1 VEGREMAFLSLSE
14 IVKKP
19 VTDIHGEKV
28 GKLADVIV
36 SADAPYPRVKALTV
50 RTSEKRTLNVPWT
63 QVEGLGRQIPLK
75 VKRNE
80 IQSYEVQEHE
90 VHLVEDVLDRQ
101 VIDVQGKKLRRVNDL
116 QLSAS
121 NGSYL
126 LIGVD
131 IGVRGLLRRL
141 GLEKVA
147 DRARIRFEGNYI
159 SWDAVDTIHS
169 GPSALQLKV
178 PKHKIT
184 KFHPADI
191 ADILEQLSVN
201 DGLALINSLDEEAA
215 ADTLEET
222 SPERQVS
229 LIEGMETERA
239 AEILEEMSPDDAADL
254 LGDLPVDRAEAILD
268 LMKPEESEDV
278 KELLEYPED
287 TAGGIMTNE
296 FVAVHAD
303 FTAQQ
308 AIEEIRNAA
317 ADVETIY
324 YIYVIAKDETLV
336 GVISLRNLL
345 LARPD
350 EKLSAFMH
358 TDIITVKV
366 TDDQRDV
373 AKKIA
378 KYNLLALPVLDE
390 EKKLKGIVTV
400 DDAIDIVLPTAWKKR
415 VPKAF
420 G

>member
-1 VEGREMAFLSLSE
+1 MAFLSLSE

-19 VTDIHGEKV
+19 VIDIHGKKV
-28 GKLADVIV
+28 GKLTDVIV
-36 SADAPYPRVKALTV
+36 SAETPYPKVKALTV
-50 RTSEKRTLNVPWT
+50 RTSDKHTLNVPWT

-75 VKRNE
+75 VGRDE
-80 IQSYEVQEHE
+80 IQSYDVQEND
-90 VHLVEDVLDRQ
+90 VHLVEDVLDMQ
-101 VIDVQGKKLRRVNDL
+101 VIDVQGKKIRRVNDL
-116 QLSAS
+116 QLSAT
-121 NGSYL
+121 NGSYQ
-126 LIGVD
+126 LISVD
-131 IGVRGLLRRL
+131 IGVRGMLRRL

-147 DRARIRFEGNYI
+147 DRARIRIEGNYI

-169 GPSALQLKV
+169 GPLAMQLKV
-178 PKHKIT
+178 PKYKIT

-191 ADILEQLSVN
+191 ADILEQISVKE
-201 DGLALINSLDEEAA
+201 GLNLIYSLDEEAA
-215 ADTLEET
+215 ADTLQET

-239 AEILEEMSPDDAADL
+239 AKILEEMSPDDAADL
-254 LGDLPVDRAEAILD
+254 LGDLPEDRAEAILD
-268 LMKPEESEDV
+268 LMEPDESEDIR
-278 KELLEYPED
+278 KLLEYPKD
-287 TAGGIMTNE
+287 LAGGIMTNE

-308 AIEEIRNAA
+308 SIEEIRNAA

-324 YIYVIAKDETLV
+324 YIYVIAKDGTLV

-350 EKLSAFMH
+350 DKLSEFMH
-358 TDIITVKV
+358 SDIIAVQV
-366 TDDQRDV
+366 TDNQRDV

-378 KYNLLALPVLDE
+378 KYNLLALPVVDE

-400 DDAIDIVLPTAWKKR
+400 DDVLDIVLPTAWKKR
-415 VPKAF
+415 IPKAF

>member
-1 VEGREMAFLSLSE
+1 MALLSLSE

-19 VTDIHGEKV
+19 VIDVHGEKV

-36 SADAPYPRVKALTV
+36 SADAPYPKVKALTV
-50 RTSEKRTLNVPWT
+50 RTSDKHALTIPWT

-75 VKRNE
+75 VGRDE
-80 IQSYEVQEHE
+80 IQQYDVQEHD

-101 VIDVQGKKLRRVNDL
+101 VIDVQGKKVRRVNDL

-147 DRARIRFEGNYI
+147 DRARIHFEGNYI

-191 ADILEQLSVN
+191 ADILDQLSVN
-201 DGLALINSLDEEAA
+201 DGLQLINSLDDEAA

-222 SPERQVS
+222 SPERQIS

-254 LGDLPVDRAEAILD
+254 LGDLPADRAEAILE
-268 LMKPEESEDV
+268 LMEPDESEDI

-287 TAGGIMTNE
+287 SAGGIMTNE

-308 AIEEIRNAA
+308 AIEEIRTDA

-345 LARPD
+345 LARPVD
-350 EKLSAFMH
+350 KLSSFMR
-358 TDIITVKV
+358 TDVITVQL

-378 KYNLLALPVLDE
+378 KYNLLALPVVDE

-400 DDAIDIVLPTAWKKR
+400 DDAIDVVLPTAWKKR

>member
-1 VEGREMAFLSLSE
+1 MTLLSLSE

-36 SADAPYPRVKALTV
+36 SADAPYPKVKALVV
-50 RTSEKRTLNVPWT
+50 RTSDKRTLNVPWT

-75 VKRNE
+75 VGRDN
-80 IQSYEVQEHE
+80 IQLYDVQEHE
-90 VHLVEDVLDRQ
+90 VHLVEAVLDKQ

-116 QLSAS
+116 QLSTI
-121 NGSYL
+121 NGSYR

-147 DRARIRFEGNYI
+147 DMSRIRLQENYI

-169 GPSALQLKV
+169 GPSGVQLKL

-191 ADILEQLSVN
+191 ADILDQLSVN
-201 DGLALINSLDEEAA
+201 DGLHIINSLDEEAA

-229 LIEGMETERA
+229 LIEGMKTERA
-239 AEILEEMSPDDAADL
+239 VEILEEMSPDDAADL
-254 LGDLPVDRAEAILD
+254 LADLPEDRAEAILG
-268 LMKPEESEDV
+268 LMEPDESEDIR
-278 KELLEYPED
+278 ELLEYPED
-287 TAGGIMTNE
+287 SAGGIMTNE

-303 FTAQQ
+303 FTARQ
-308 AIEEIRNAA
+308 AIEEIRTAA

-358 TDIITVKV
+358 SDVITVQV
-366 TDDQRDV
+366 MDDQREV

-378 KYNLLALPVLDE
+378 KYNLLALPVVDE

-400 DDAIDIVLPTAWKKR
+400 DDAIDVVLPTAWKKR

>member
-1 VEGREMAFLSLSE
+1 VESL
-14 IVKKP
+14 
-19 VTDIHGEKV
+19 
-28 GKLADVIV
+28 GK
-36 SADAPYPRVKALTV
+36 
-50 RTSEKRTLNVPWT
+50 
-63 QVEGLGRQIPLK
+63 QIPLK
-75 VKRNE
+75 VGFNE
-80 IQSYEVQEHE
+80 IQPYVIQRHEVQ
-90 VHLVEDVLDRQ
+90 LVGDVLDRQ

-116 QLSAS
+116 QLSLT
-121 NGSYL
+121 NGYYR

-141 GLEKVA
+141 GLEKIA
-147 DRARIRFEGNYI
+147 DRSRIRLTENYI
-159 SWDAVDTIHS
+159 DWDAVDTIHS
-169 GPSALQLKV
+169 GPSAVQLKV

-191 ADILEQLSVN
+191 ADILDQLGVK
-201 DGLALINSLDEEAA
+201 DGLTIINSLDEEAA
-215 ADTLEET
+215 ADTLEEI

-229 LIEGMETERA
+229 LIEGMNTERA
-239 AEILEEMSPDDAADL
+239 ADILEEMSPDDAADL

-268 LMKPEESEDV
+268 LMEPDESEDIR
-278 KELLEYPED
+278 ELLEYPED
-287 TAGGIMTNE
+287 SAGGIMTNE

-303 FTAQQ
+303 LTAQQ

-317 ADVETIY
+317 EDVETIY
-324 YIYVIAKDETLV
+324 YIYVTSSDDTLV
-336 GVISLRNLL
+336 GVISLRDLL
-345 LARPD
+345 LARPE

-358 TDIITVKV
+358 KDLITVHV

-390 EKKLKGIVTV
+390 RKKLKGIVTV

-415 VPKAF
+415 VPKMF

>member
-1 VEGREMAFLSLSE
+1 MAFLSLSD

-50 RTSEKRTLNVPWT
+50 RTSDKRTLNVPWA

-75 VKRNE
+75 VGRDE
-80 IQSYEVQEHE
+80 IQQYDVQEHE

-101 VIDVQGKKLRRVNDL
+101 VIDVQGKKVRRVNDL

-147 DRARIRFEGNYI
+147 DRARIHFEGNYI
-159 SWDAVDTIHS
+159 SWDAVDTLHS

-178 PKHKIT
+178 PKHRIT

-191 ADILEQLSVN
+191 ADILDQLSVN
-201 DGLALINSLDEEAA
+201 DGLNIINSLDEEAA

-254 LGDLPVDRAEAILD
+254 LGDLPSDRAEAILE
-268 LMKPEESEDV
+268 LMEPNESEDIR
-278 KELLEYPED
+278 ELLEYPED
-287 TAGGIMTNE
+287 SAGGIMTNE
-296 FVAVHAD
+296 FVEVHAD
-303 FTAQQ
+303 LTAQQ
-308 AIEEIRNAA
+308 AIEEIRAAA

-324 YIYVIAKDETLV
+324 YIYVIAMDETLV

-345 LARPD
+345 LARPE
-350 EKLSAFMH
+350 EKLSAFMR
-358 TDIITVKV
+358 TDILTVQL
-366 TDDQRDV
+366 TDNQRDV

-378 KYNLLALPVLDE
+378 KYNLLALPVVDE

-400 DDAIDIVLPTAWKKR
+400 DDAIDVVLPTAWKKR

>member
-1 VEGREMAFLSLSE
+1 MAFLSLSE

-36 SADAPYPRVKALTV
+36 SADAPYPKVKALTV
-50 RTSEKRTLNVPWT
+50 RTSDKHTLTIPWT

-75 VKRNE
+75 VRRDE
-80 IQSYEVQEHE
+80 IQQYDVQERD

-101 VIDVQGKKLRRVNDL
+101 VIDVQGKKVRRVNDL

-147 DRARIRFEGNYI
+147 DRARIHFEGNYI

-191 ADILEQLSVN
+191 ADILDQLSVN
-201 DGLALINSLDEEAA
+201 DGLQLINSLDDEAA

-222 SPERQVS
+222 SPERQIS

-254 LGDLPVDRAEAILD
+254 LGDLPADRAEAILE
-268 LMKPEESEDV
+268 LMEPDESEDI

-287 TAGGIMTNE
+287 SAGGIMTNE

-308 AIEEIRNAA
+308 AIEEIRTDA

-345 LARPD
+345 LALPVD
-350 EKLSAFMH
+350 KLSSFMR
-358 TDIITVKV
+358 TDVITVQL

-378 KYNLLALPVLDE
+378 KYNLLALPVVDE

-400 DDAIDIVLPTAWKKR
+400 DDAIDVVLPTAWKKR

>member
-1 VEGREMAFLSLSE
+1 MAFLSLSK

-19 VTDIHGEKV
+19 VIDIHGKKV
-28 GKLADVIV
+28 GKLTDVIV
-36 SADAPYPRVKALTV
+36 SAETPYPKVKALTV
-50 RTSEKRTLNVPWT
+50 RTSDKHTLNVPWT

-75 VKRNE
+75 VGRDE
-80 IQSYEVQEHE
+80 IQSYDVQEND

-101 VIDVQGKKLRRVNDL
+101 VIDVQGKKIRRVNDL
-116 QLSAS
+116 QLSAT
-121 NGSYL
+121 NGSYQ
-126 LIGVD
+126 LISVD

-147 DRARIRFEGNYI
+147 DRARIRFRDYI

-169 GPSALQLKV
+169 GPLAMQLKV
-178 PKHKIT
+178 PKYKIT

-191 ADILEQLSVN
+191 ADILEQISVKE
-201 DGLALINSLDEEAA
+201 GLNLIYSLDEEAA
-215 ADTLEET
+215 ADTLQET

-229 LIEGMETERA
+229 LIEGMETDRA
-239 AEILEEMSPDDAADL
+239 AKILEEMSPDDAADL

-268 LMKPEESEDV
+268 LMEPDESEDIR
-278 KELLEYPED
+278 KLLEYPKD
-287 TAGGIMTNE
+287 LAGGIMTNE
-296 FVAVHAD
+296 FVAVQAD

-308 AIEEIRNAA
+308 AIEEIRSAA

-324 YIYVIAKDETLV
+324 YIYVIAKDGTLV

-350 EKLSAFMH
+350 DKLSEFMH
-358 TDIITVKV
+358 SDIITVQV
-366 TDDQRDV
+366 MDNQRDV

-378 KYNLLALPVLDE
+378 KYNLLALPVVDE

-400 DDAIDIVLPTAWKKR
+400 DDVLDIVLPTA
-415 VPKAF
+415 
-420 G
+420 

>member
-1 VEGREMAFLSLSE
+1 
-14 IVKKP
+14 
-19 VTDIHGEKV
+19 
-28 GKLADVIV
+28 
-36 SADAPYPRVKALTV
+36 
-50 RTSEKRTLNVPWT
+50 
-63 QVEGLGRQIPLK
+63 
-75 VKRNE
+75 
-80 IQSYEVQEHE
+80 VQEND

-101 VIDVQGKKLRRVNDL
+101 VIDVQGKKIRRVNDL
-116 QLSAS
+116 QLSAT
-121 NGSYL
+121 NGYYQ
-126 LIGVD
+126 LISVD
-131 IGVRGLLRRL
+131 IGVRGMLRRL

-147 DRARIRFEGNYI
+147 DRARIRVEGNYI

-169 GPSALQLKV
+169 GPLAMQLKV
-178 PKHKIT
+178 PKYKIT

-191 ADILEQLSVN
+191 ADILEQISVKE
-201 DGLALINSLDEEAA
+201 GLNLIYSLDEEAA
-215 ADTLEET
+215 ADTLQET

-239 AEILEEMSPDDAADL
+239 AKILEEMSPDDAADL

-268 LMKPEESEDV
+268 LMEPDESEDIR
-278 KELLEYPED
+278 KLLEYPKD
-287 TAGGIMTNE
+287 LAGGIMTNE

-308 AIEEIRNAA
+308 AIEEIRSAA

-324 YIYVIAKDETLV
+324 YIYVIAKDGTLV

-350 EKLSAFMH
+350 DKLSEFMH
-358 TDIITVKV
+358 SDIITVQV
-366 TDDQRDV
+366 TDNQRDV

-378 KYNLLALPVLDE
+378 KYNLLALPVVDE

-400 DDAIDIVLPTAWKKR
+400 DDVLDIVLPTAWKKR

>member
-1 VEGREMAFLSLSE
+1 MALLSLSE

-19 VTDIHGEKV
+19 VIDIHGKKV

-36 SADAPYPRVKALTV
+36 SADAPYPKVKALAV
-50 RTSEKRTLNVPWT
+50 RTSDKRTLTVPWT
-63 QVEGLGRQIPLK
+63 QVEGLGRQITLK
-75 VKRNE
+75 VGLNE
-80 IQSYEVQEHE
+80 IQAYEVQEHE

-101 VIDVQGKKLRRVNDL
+101 VIDVRGKKLRRVNDL
-116 QLSAS
+116 QLSTT
-121 NGSYL
+121 NGSYR

-147 DRARIRFEGNYI
+147 DRTRIRFEGNYI
-159 SWDAVDTIHS
+159 GWDDVDTIHS

-191 ADILEQLSVN
+191 ADILDQLSVN
-201 DGLALINSLDEEAA
+201 DGLQLINSLDEEAA

-229 LIEGMETERA
+229 LIEGMETKRA
-239 AEILEEMSPDDAADL
+239 VEILEEMSPDDAADL
-254 LGDLPVDRAEAILD
+254 LGDLPGDRAEAILN
-268 LMKPEESEDV
+268 LMEPDESEDIR
-278 KELLEYPED
+278 ELLEYPED
-287 TAGGIMTNE
+287 SAGGIMTNE
-296 FVAVHAD
+296 FVAAHAD
-303 FTAQQ
+303 LTALQ
-308 AIEEIRNAA
+308 AIEEIRTAA

-324 YIYVIAKDETLV
+324 YIYVIANDETLV

-345 LARPD
+345 LARPE

-358 TDIITVKV
+358 TDIITVNA

-378 KYNLLALPVLDE
+378 KYNLLALPVVDE

-420 G
+420 H

>member
-1 VEGREMAFLSLSE
+1 MALLSLSE

-19 VTDIHGEKV
+19 VIDIRGEKV

-36 SADAPYPRVKALTV
+36 SADTPYPKVKALTV
-50 RTSEKRTLNVPWT
+50 RTSDKRTLNVPWT
-63 QVEGLGRQIPLK
+63 QVEGLGKQIPLK
-75 VKRNE
+75 VGRDE
-80 IQSYEVQEHE
+80 IQPYDVQEHE

-101 VIDVQGKKLRRVNDL
+101 VIDVRGKKLRRVNDL
-116 QLSAS
+116 QLSAT
-121 NGSYL
+121 NGSYR

-147 DRARIRFEGNYI
+147 DSSRIHLEGNYI
-159 SWDAVDTIHS
+159 SWDDVDMIHS

-191 ADILEQLSVN
+191 ADILDQLSVN
-201 DGLALINSLDEEAA
+201 DGLQLINSLDEEAA

-229 LIEGMETERA
+229 LIERMKTERA
-239 AEILEEMSPDDAADL
+239 VEILEEMSPDDAADL

-268 LMKPEESEDV
+268 LMEPDESEDIR
-278 KELLEYPED
+278 ELLEYPED
-287 TAGGIMTNE
+287 SAGGIMTNE

-303 FTAQQ
+303 DTAQQ
-308 AIEEIRNAA
+308 AIEEIRTAA

-324 YIYVIAKDETLV
+324 YIYVIANDETLV

-345 LARPD
+345 LARPE

-358 TDIITVKV
+358 TDIITVQP

-378 KYNLLALPVLDE
+378 KYNLLALPVVDE

>member
-1 VEGREMAFLSLSE
+1 MALLSLSE

-36 SADAPYPRVKALTV
+36 SADAPYPKVKALTV
-50 RTSEKRTLNVPWT
+50 RTSDKHTLTIPWT

-75 VKRNE
+75 VGRDE
-80 IQSYEVQEHE
+80 IQQYDVQEHD

-101 VIDVQGKKLRRVNDL
+101 VIDVQGKKVRRVNDL

-147 DRARIRFEGNYI
+147 DRARINFEGNYI

-191 ADILEQLSVN
+191 ADILDQLSVN
-201 DGLALINSLDEEAA
+201 DGLQLINSLDDEAA

-222 SPERQVS
+222 SPERQIS

-254 LGDLPVDRAEAILD
+254 LGDLPADRAEAILE
-268 LMKPEESEDV
+268 LMEPDESEDI

-287 TAGGIMTNE
+287 SAGGIMTNE

-308 AIEEIRNAA
+308 AIEEIRTDA

-345 LARPD
+345 LALPVD
-350 EKLSAFMH
+350 KLSSFMR
-358 TDIITVKV
+358 TDVITVQL

-378 KYNLLALPVLDE
+378 KYNLLALPVVDE

-400 DDAIDIVLPTAWKKR
+400 DDAIDVVLPTAWKKR

>member
-1 VEGREMAFLSLSE
+1 MTLLSLSE

-19 VTDIHGEKV
+19 VIDIHGQKV
-28 GKLADVIV
+28 GKLTDVIV
-36 SADAPYPRVKALTV
+36 SADTPYPMVKALTV
-50 RTSEKRTLNVPWT
+50 RKSDKRTLNVPWT

-75 VKRNE
+75 VGCDQ
-80 IQSYEVQEHE
+80 IQPYDVQEHE

-101 VIDVQGKKLRRVNDL
+101 VIDVRGRKLRRVNDL
-116 QLSAS
+116 QLSS
-121 NGSYL
+121 TNGSYR

-141 GLEKVA
+141 GLEKIA

-169 GPSALQLKV
+169 GPAAVQLKV
-178 PKHKIT
+178 AKHKIT

-191 ADILEQLSVN
+191 ADILDQLSVN
-201 DGLALINSLDEEAA
+201 EGLHIINSLDEEAA

-254 LGDLPVDRAEAILD
+254 LGDLPEDRAEAILD
-268 LMKPEESEDV
+268 LMERDESEDV
-278 KELLEYPED
+278 RELLGYPED
-287 TAGGIMTNE
+287 SAGGIMTNE

-303 FTAQQ
+303 LTAQQ
-308 AIEEIRNAA
+308 AIEEIRTAA
-317 ADVETIY
+317 AEVETIY
-324 YIYVIAKDETLV
+324 YVYVIAKDETLV
-336 GVISLRNLL
+336 GVISLRQLL
-345 LARPD
+345 LARPED
-350 EKLSAFMH
+350 KLSFFMH
-358 TDIITVKV
+358 TDIITVQA
-366 TDDQRDV
+366 TDGQRDV

-378 KYNLLALPVLDE
+378 KYNLLALPVVDE

-400 DDAIDIVLPTAWKKR
+400 DDAIDVVLPTAWKKR